1 MQKLLICK
9 IKKKFIKFSSLKQNN
24 SMDELFCFQIYLNKT
39 PLVLFLWE
47 KNDMNGREQSAL
59 FPILRNPQHGG
70 RKNTNFVHAIHIIV
84 QFLRFLFYYGF
95 QLFFPLTTNHFP
107 KHYVIYTTFVV
118 SFHYIIMFKKKDF
131 ACFVHRSI

>member
-1 MQKLLICK
+1 
-9 IKKKFIKFSSLKQNN
+9 
-24 SMDELFCFQIYLNKT
+24 
-39 PLVLFLWE
+39 
-47 KNDMNGREQSAL
+47 MNGREQSAL

-107 KHYVIYTTFVV
+107 KHYVIYTMFVV
-118 SFHYIIMFKKKDF
+118 SFHYIIMFKKRTLLVLFTAVSKTIYSR
-131 ACFVHRSI
+131 CSINIC